1 MSKITSPI
9 SILEFGSTHVSLGIF
24 DKFVL
29 NQKLFYEEKIQFTR
43 DNNFTE
49 NHPAFNLIIKA
60 EKDLGHHLNEIDL
73 VLDSPSIHSLDFSI
87 KKYYENKK
95 LNEDDINYLINELEQ
110 IVKKHNKDKDILHT
124 IKSNI
129 IFDNE
134 FFEETEFIS
143 KEVNQAV
150 VEIKFILINKSDLD
164 SIKNLLLKKHI
175 SIKNIYCTSYIKSL
189 SLINKLGISDYSSF
203 IDIGL
208 KKSSLSIFK
217 DKKLLFLS
225 STHIGGHHIT
235 NDISKVLNLEYR
247 NAEAEKIKFSKKN
260 KIYNKE
266 KDKELLTNIINSR
279 LEEIIE
285 LLFFNCPIIKQS
297 IFKSD
302 LKLYFIG
309 NGSKVLNKNL
319 LSFGTEL
326 NFINEMSIIDEE
338 KQDCCD
344 GAARLNIN
352 VGKLQPK
359 KRTIGI
365 ENKGFFEKLF
375 DIFSNK

>member
-60 EKDLGHHLNEIDL
+60 EKDLGHHLNDIDL

-208 KKSSLSIFK
+208 KKSSLSIYK

>member
-1 MSKITSPI
+1 MSKINSPI

-43 DNNFTE
+43 DNKFTE

-285 LLFFNCPIIKQS
+285 LLFFNCPLIKQS

>member
-1 MSKITSPI
+1 M
-9 SILEFGSTHVSLGIF
+9 
-24 DKFVL
+24 
-29 NQKLFYEEKIQFTR
+29 
-43 DNNFTE
+43 
-49 NHPAFNLIIKA
+49 
-60 EKDLGHHLNEIDL
+60 
-73 VLDSPSIHSLDFSI
+73 
-87 KKYYENKK
+87 
-95 LNEDDINYLINELEQ
+95 
-110 IVKKHNKDKDILHT
+110 
-124 IKSNI
+124 
-129 IFDNE
+129 
-134 FFEETEFIS
+134 
-143 KEVNQAV
+143 
-150 VEIKFILINKSDLD
+150 
-164 SIKNLLLKKHI
+164 
-175 SIKNIYCTSYIKSL
+175 
-189 SLINKLGISDYSSF
+189 
-203 IDIGL
+203 
-208 KKSSLSIFK
+208 
-217 DKKLLFLS
+217 
-225 STHIGGHHIT
+225 
-235 NDISKVLNLEYR
+235 
-247 NAEAEKIKFSKKN
+247 
-260 KIYNKE
+260 
-266 KDKELLTNIINSR
+266 LTNIINSR